1 MIQEIT
7 QKETENYAKWI
18 LTECSD
24 PIDEITWLVCTIN
37 QSNKSSLIKQVFKD
51 MKEYNEL

>member
-18 LTECSD
+18 LTECTD

-51 MKEYNEL
+51 MKEYNKL